1 MNQPSSRVERRL
13 NDERG
18 IALIIA
24 LMAMLFMMALGSA
37 LMLSTVTEKKIAN
50 NFRGSSEALYAAD
63 AGLERSLDD
72 LLTIADW
79 NTLLDGSSTSAFVDG
94 APGTR
99 DLADG
104 TQLNLNEILAFTN
117 CAKTSCT
124 TADYIANTAERPWGV
139 NNPRWQLF
147 AYGRL
152 DDMIPTAS
160 VNSPFYIVVMVGDD
174 PSESDN
180 NPLKD
185 GDPPVVGG
193 TNIGKGVIGV
203 RAEAFGPFGV
213 HKTIEL
219 TVARTDTSELE
230 RGYTGQRGQDEQNR
244 RARKAAVQT
253 PGKALQMQTL
263 NTSVGGIG

>member
-1 MNQPSSRVERRL
+1 MINQPSSHVEDRL
-13 NDERG
+13 GNERG

-37 LMLSTVTEKKIAN
+37 LLLSTITEKKIAN
-50 NFRGSSEALYAAD
+50 NFRSSSEALYAAD
-63 AGLERSLDD
+63 AGLERALDD
-72 LLTIADW
+72 LLTIPEW
-79 NTLLDGSSTSAFVDG
+79 NTLIDGSSTSAFIDG

-99 DLADG
+99 ALADG
-104 TQLNLNEILAFTN
+104 TQLNLNEILAYTN
-117 CAKTSCT
+117 CGKTSCT
-124 TADYIANTAERPWGV
+124 SSDLIAYSDERPWLI
-139 NNPRWQLF
+139 NNPRWQLY

-152 DDMIPTAS
+152 DDMIPTAT

-174 PSESDN
+174 PSETDN

-185 GDPPVVGG
+185 GDTPVSPAT
-193 TNIGKGVIGV
+193 TNPGKGVIAM

-244 RARKAAVQT
+244 RARKAAVQ
-253 PGKALQMQTL
+253 
-263 NTSVGGIG
+263 

>member
-1 MNQPSSRVERRL
+1 MSTLTKQPSSFANPSL
-13 NDERG
+13 DNERG

-24 LMAMLFMMALGSA
+24 LMAMLFMMALGTA

-79 NTLLDGSSTSAFVDG
+79 NTLLSGSSTSAFIDG
-94 APGTR
+94 APGDR
-99 DLADG
+99 SLADG
-104 TQLNLNEILAFTN
+104 TTLNLNEILAYTN

-124 TADYIANTAERPWGV
+124 STDYITNTAERPWGV

-152 DDMIPTAS
+152 DDMIPTES

-174 PSESDN
+174 PSENDG
-180 NPLKD
+180 NPLQD
-185 GDPPVVGG
+185 GTAAD
-193 TNIGKGVIGV
+193 NLGKGVISL

-253 PGKALQMQTL
+253 PGKTLQMQSLT
-263 NTSVGGIG
+263 TSTGGIS

>member
-1 MNQPSSRVERRL
+1 MNQPSSHVKERL
-13 NDERG
+13 GTERG

-37 LMLSTVTEKKIAN
+37 LMLSTITEKKIAN

-63 AGLERSLDD
+63 AGLERALDD
-72 LLTIADW
+72 LLTIPDW

-104 TQLNLNEILAFTN
+104 TQLDLNEILAFTN

-124 TADYIANTAERPWGV
+124 SADLVAYSDERPWLS
-139 NNPRWQLF
+139 NNPRWQLY
-147 AYGRL
+147 AYGKL
-152 DDMIPTAS
+152 DDMIPTAT

-174 PSESDN
+174 PSESDG

-185 GDPPVVGG
+185 GDPPLVGT
-193 TNIGKGVIGV
+193 TNPGKGVIAL

-253 PGKALQMQTL
+253 PGKTLQMQTL
-263 NTSVGGIG
+263 TTAVGGIG